1 MDQDEHQ
8 PPEPSPPEPRP
19 RPNGGAE
26 RRCQLCGRMGR
37 RGELARAEAVR
48 PQVANHIATTHPHW
62 NTAGFV
68 CRSCLAIQNGSYV
81 VAELERERGEL
92 SAIELELARRS
103 GESVLV
109 AEHLDEEF
117 ERSVTFGQ
125 RMADATARI
134 GGSWSF
140 VIGFAVVLVAWIALN
155 SVALA
160 GRAFDPFPYILLN
173 LVLSCLAA
181 LQAPIIMMAQN
192 RQAARD
198 RAQADQDFRVN
209 LKAEIAIMNLHE
221 KLDHLLH
228 TQWER
233 LLELQQIQI
242 DMLTDLEKRR
252 RV

>member
-1 MDQDEHQ
+1 MSQPVHEH
-8 PPEPSPPEPRP
+8 
-19 RPNGGAE
+19 E
-26 RRCQLCGRMGR
+26 RRCQLCGRTGR
-37 RGELARAEAVR
+37 RGELLRSDTVR
-48 PQVANHIATTHPHW
+48 PQVAGHIAASHPAW
-62 NTAGFV
+62 NGTSFI
-68 CRSCLAIQNGSYV
+68 CRACLATESGNYV

-92 SAIELELARRS
+92 SAIELELAKKS
-103 GESVLV
+103 GESLLI

-117 ERSVTFGQ
+117 QRSVTLGQ
-125 RMADATARI
+125 RAADATARI
-134 GGSWSF
+134 GGSWGF
-140 VIGFAVVLVAWIALN
+140 VIGFALVLVTWIVLN
-155 SVALA
+155 SVVLA
-160 GRAFDPFPYILLN
+160 GHPFDPYPYILLN

-242 DMLTDLEKRR
+242 DMLSDLEKHRR
-252 RV
+252 S

>member
-1 MDQDEHQ
+1 MEQHEH
-8 PPEPSPPEPRP
+8 EH
-19 RPNGGAE
+19 E
-26 RRCQLCGRMGR
+26 RRCQLCGRTGR
-37 RGELARAEAVR
+37 RGELLRSDTVR
-48 PQVANHIATTHPHW
+48 PQVADHIARTHPEW
-62 NTAGFV
+62 NGTSFV
-68 CRSCLAIQNGSYV
+68 CRSCLASESGNYV
-81 VAELERERGEL
+81 VAALERERGEL
-92 SAIELELARRS
+92 SAIEMELARRS
-103 GESVLV
+103 GESGLV

-117 ERSVTFGQ
+117 RRAMTVGQ
-125 RMADATARI
+125 RAADATARV
-134 GGSWSF
+134 GGSWGF
-140 VIGFAVVLVAWIALN
+140 VIGFGCVLATWIGFN
-155 SVALA
+155 SLVLA
-160 GRAFDPFPYILLN
+160 GQAFDPYPYILLN

-242 DMLTDLEKRR
+242 DMLSDLEKHRR
-252 RV
+252 S

>member
-1 MDQDEHQ
+1 MAEDEQ
-8 PPEPSPPEPRP
+8 PPPPEPPHAPRP
-19 RPNGGAE
+19 RTNGVAD
-26 RRCQLCGRMGR
+26 RRCQLCGRIGR
-37 RGELARAEAVR
+37 RGDLTRAEAVR
-48 PQVANHIATTHPHW
+48 PQVASHIVAAHKQW
-62 NTAGFV
+62 NPAGFV
-68 CRSCLAIQNGSYV
+68 CRSCLAIENGNYV

-117 ERSVTFGQ
+117 ERTVTFGQ
-125 RMADATARI
+125 HMADATARI

-140 VIGFAVVLVAWIALN
+140 VIAFAVVLVTWIAVN
-155 SVALA
+155 SLVLA
-160 GRAFDPFPYILLN
+160 NRAFDPFPYILLN

-221 KLDHLLH
+221 KIDHLLH

-233 LLELQQIQI
+233 LLELQQVQI

-252 RV
+252 HV

>member
-1 MDQDEHQ
+1 MSQHGYEH
-8 PPEPSPPEPRP
+8 
-19 RPNGGAE
+19 E
-26 RRCQLCGRMGR
+26 RRCQLCGRTGR
-37 RGELARAEAVR
+37 RGELLRSDTVR
-48 PQVANHIATTHPHW
+48 PQVAEHIGRAHPEW
-62 NTAGFV
+62 NGTSFI
-68 CRSCLAIQNGSYV
+68 CRSCLASESGNYV
-81 VAELERERGEL
+81 VAALERERGEL
-92 SAIELELARRS
+92 STIEMELARRS
-103 GESVLV
+103 GESSLV

-117 ERSVTFGQ
+117 RRAMTVGQ
-125 RMADATARI
+125 RAADATARV
-134 GGSWSF
+134 GGSWGF
-140 VIGFAVVLVAWIALN
+140 VIGFGCVLAAWICLN
-155 SVALA
+155 SLLLA
-160 GRAFDPFPYILLN
+160 GNAFDPYPYILLN

-242 DMLTDLEKRR
+242 DMLSDIEKRR
-252 RV
+252 RS

>member
-1 MDQDEHQ
+1 MAEAGE
-8 PPEPSPPEPRP
+8 PEAPRR
-19 RPNGGAE
+19 RPNGAAE
-26 RRCQLCGRMGR
+26 RRCQLCGRVGR
-37 RGELARAEAVR
+37 RGLLLRAESVR
-48 PQVANHIATTHPHW
+48 PQVAGNIARTHPAW
-62 NTAGFV
+62 NGTGFI
-68 CRSCLAIQNGSYV
+68 CRPCLATENGNYV
-81 VAELERERGEL
+81 VAALERERGEL
-92 SAIELELARRS
+92 SAIEMELARKS

-117 ERSVTFGQ
+117 RRTITVGQ
-125 RMADATARI
+125 RAADATARI
-134 GGSWSF
+134 GGSWGF
-140 VIGFAVVLVAWIALN
+140 IAGFAVVLASWIGLN
-155 SVALA
+155 SFVLV
-160 GRAFDPFPYILLN
+160 REPFDPYPYILLN

-221 KLDHLLH
+221 KIDHLLH

-242 DMLTDLEKRR
+242 EMLSDLEQRR
-252 RV
+252 RP

>member
-1 MDQDEHQ
+1 MGDQGEHEGAPQ
-8 PPEPSPPEPRP
+8 RPEASAP
-19 RPNGGAE
+19 E
-26 RRCQLCGRMGR
+26 RRCQLCGRVGR
-37 RGELARAEAVR
+37 RSELLRSETVR
-48 PQVANHIATTHPHW
+48 PQVAGQIARAHPAW
-62 NTAGFV
+62 NGSSFI
-68 CRSCLAIQNGSYV
+68 CRPCLATANGNYV

-92 SAIELELARRS
+92 SAIELELARKS
-103 GESVLV
+103 GESLLV

-117 ERSVTFGQ
+117 ERSITFGQ
-125 RMADATARI
+125 RAADATARV

-140 VIGFAVVLVAWIALN
+140 VIGFGVVLASWIALN
-155 SVALA
+155 SLVLA
-160 GRAFDPFPYILLN
+160 KEAFDPFPYILLN

-242 DMLTDLEKRR
+242 DMLSDLEKRR
-252 RV
+252 RG

>member
-1 MDQDEHQ
+1 MSQHGHEH
-8 PPEPSPPEPRP
+8 
-19 RPNGGAE
+19 E
-26 RRCQLCGRMGR
+26 RRCQLCGRTGR
-37 RGELARAEAVR
+37 RGELLRSDSVR
-48 PQVANHIATTHPHW
+48 PQVAEHIARTHQVW
-62 NTAGFV
+62 NGTSFV
-68 CRSCLAIQNGSYV
+68 CRSCLASESGNYV
-81 VAELERERGEL
+81 VAALERERGEL
-92 SAIELELARRS
+92 STIERELAKKS
-103 GESVLV
+103 GESLLI

-117 ERSVTFGQ
+117 QRSITFGQ
-125 RMADATARI
+125 RAADATARI
-134 GGSWSF
+134 GGSWGF
-140 VIGFAVVLVAWIALN
+140 VIGFGLVLATWIALN
-155 SVALA
+155 SFALA
-160 GRAFDPFPYILLN
+160 GDAFDPYPYILLN

-242 DMLTDLEKRR
+242 DMLSDLEKHRR
-252 RV
+252 S